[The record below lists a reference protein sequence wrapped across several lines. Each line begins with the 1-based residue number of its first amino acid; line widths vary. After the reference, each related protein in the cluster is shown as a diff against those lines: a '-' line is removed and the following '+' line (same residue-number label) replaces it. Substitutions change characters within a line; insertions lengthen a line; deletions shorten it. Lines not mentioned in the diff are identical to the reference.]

1 MVHNKLLFKVAEV
14 QLTYKPKYK
23 PAERPTVLT
32 ANQAYKILISHWSLD
47 RIGFLEESK
56 MLLLN
61 RRNSVL
67 GIVDISIGGIS
78 GTVIDPKVV
87 FVVALKAGA
96 SGIIL
101 AHNHPSEQLNPSQED
116 IKLTKKLKEG
126 GKLLDIEVLDH
137 LIISR
142 DSFYSFSDNGM
153 M

>member
-1 MVHNKLLFKVAEV
+1 
-14 QLTYKPKYK
+14 
-23 PAERPTVLT
+23 
-32 ANQAYKILISHWSLD
+32 
-47 RIGFLEESK
+47 

-67 GIVDISIGGIS
+67 GIVDVSIGGIS

-142 DSFYSFSDNGM
+142 DSFYSLSDNGM